1 MSPSRR
7 APSPEAIH
15 AIQVPKGPRLL
26 VTDLPLAS
34 LSYRKHDVVISLLD
48 PGTVLDWGHPRHHVF
63 WVDDVE
69 HGWRSA
75 PSEAFVEAL
84 LSVDL
89 AGAATVLIHCHGG
102 FSRSPAAAMLWA
114 RKLGTSLR
122 TIERGIDWTRAD
134 PNRLILALG
143 EVHLGLEQPLLR
155 EMAYRRTGR
164 REPMS
169 MLISK

>member
-1 MSPSRR
+1 MSPRNGIPF
-7 APSPEAIH
+7 AEAIH
-15 AIQVPKGPRLL
+15 AIQAPKGPCLS
-26 VTDLPLAS
+26 VMDLPSACLAHG
-34 LSYRKHDVVISLLD
+34 SYDVVISLLD
-48 PGTVLDWGHPRHHVF
+48 PGTALDWQHPRHHTF

-69 HGWRSA
+69 FGRRST
-75 PSEAFVEAL
+75 PDMAFVEAL

-89 AGAATVLIHCHGG
+89 AGATTVLTHCHGG

-114 RKLGTSLR
+114 SKLGTSPR
-122 TIERGIDWTRAD
+122 TIERGIDWDQAD

-143 EVHLGLEQPLLR
+143 EAHLGLERPLLR

-169 MLISK
+169 MLLSK